1 MAVRCTAPLF
11 SCVSAP
17 RCASL
22 TFFSPRSRK
31 SLTAGRPGYRRFV
44 SRTIALLFMVGLAAF
59 SFAQGT
65 LTTSDGL
72 TLSLSSTGVVNS
84 LKLGSTS
91 YGSAMPSGFFY
102 RELAATTSNAM
113 LNGSFESGSGTP
125 TNWTISGGTGGS
137 WSIDTTTFS
146 AGARSMK
153 VSIPGTTILRSPD
166 LTSSTVAILPNTP
179 YNFTYSIRTSG
190 LSYPL
195 DVQLFEVDSLG
206 NTFRRELYTTFTG
219 TNGWTPFQMNFVS
232 GANAAKA
239 YCVAFIYHGY
249 GTAWLDDVQ
258 LVDIFGGN
266 QPINFSGSVTSS

>member
-1 MAVRCTAPLF
+1 R
-11 SCVSAP
+11 
-17 RCASL
+17 
-22 TFFSPRSRK
+22 
-31 SLTAGRPGYRRFV
+31 
-44 SRTIALLFMVGLAAF
+44 
-59 SFAQGT
+59 AQGT

-102 RELAATTSNAM
+102 RELAATTSNAL

-125 TNWTISGGTGGS
+125 TSWTISGGTGGS

-206 NTFRRELYTTFTG
+206 NTFRRELYTTFTR
-219 TNGWTPFQMNFVS
+219 TNAWTPFQMNFIIT
-232 GANAAKA
+232 ANEPKK
-239 YCVAFIYHGY
+239 YYVALIYHRD
-249 GTAWLDDVQ
+249 GTAFTADFRRYDMFVCYA
-258 LVDIFGGN
+258 
-266 QPINFSGSVTSS
+266 PS